1 MGYIGQS
8 RSVRSQMA
16 IDEGLLTKSQLKAWQ
31 KRAVEAGEVSPCE
44 WHHTGKYF
52 NRTNY
57 YNPAD
62 FEELNPKDFPP
73 IKTVK
78 EAVEEPEIWYVLV
91 SAQWGG
97 TKRYPKIVGTD
108 AVVTNRITNRQ
119 RYAKKYDNYGGH
131 IKEFENK
138 EDALAYART
147 ISIH

>member
-31 KRAVEAGEVSPCE
+31 KRAVEQGAVQACE

-62 FEELNPKDFPP
+62 FENLNPKDFPP
-73 IKTVK
+73 VK
-78 EAVEEPEIWYVLV
+78 KVAVETPEIWYVLV
-91 SAQWGG
+91 SAEWGG

-108 AVVTNRITNRQ
+108 TVVTNKITKRQ
-119 RYAKKYDNYGGH
+119 RYANKYSNYGGH
-131 IKEFENK
+131 IKEFDNK
-138 EDALAYART
+138 EDALAYSKA